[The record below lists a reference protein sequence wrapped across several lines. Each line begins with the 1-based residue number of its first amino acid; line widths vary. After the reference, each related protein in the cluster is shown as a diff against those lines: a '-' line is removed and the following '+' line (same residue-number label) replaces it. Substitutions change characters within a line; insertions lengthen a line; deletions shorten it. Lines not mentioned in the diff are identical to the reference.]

1 MNARDAMPK
10 GGTIAI
16 GAKEVTVT
24 NDPDL
29 NPGRYVCV
37 SVSDTGT
44 GMDKETLERAMEPF
58 FTTKGVGKGTGLGLP
73 MVHGMAEQSGGK
85 LILKSA
91 PGQGTTADICLPV
104 AAFESEVKSGSP
116 EETTTYHSG
125 RKLRIV
131 SVDDDPLVSF
141 NTSAML
147 EELGHTVFAAVNGTR
162 ALEILRGEDPID
174 LLITD
179 QAMPGMK
186 GSELAATIRA
196 ERPDLPVIIATG
208 YAELSAEEGAE
219 FPKLAKPFFQQDL
232 AKVISEAMLP
242 EGKRRIRS

>member
-1 MNARDAMPK
+1 
-10 GGTIAI
+10 
-16 GAKEVTVT
+16 
-24 NDPDL
+24 
-29 NPGRYVCV
+29 
-37 SVSDTGT
+37 
-44 GMDKETLERAMEPF
+44 
-58 FTTKGVGKGTGLGLP
+58 

-116 EETTTYHSG
+116 EEATTYHSG

-147 EELGHTVFAAVNGTR
+147 EELGHTVFAAVSGTR

-196 ERPDLPVIIATG
+196 EKPDLPVIIATG
-208 YAELSAEEGAE
+208 YAELSAGEGAE